1 MKKLLIIAAL
11 AATLASL
18 TGCQTRITAEKFPEN
33 LTPIQKVVKVN
44 GEDQVITTS
53 AIVSSGGW
61 YATARS
67 PLWATEALNGLSL
80 GVSTNGTVYLNLD
93 SYSRDLSTNA
103 VVMVHTLSELAA
115 DIAGKVTAAI
125 CAYYGGGA
133 VSATSKLGEMT
144 IKDITGKIQ
153 TKLAKKGVTDATASK
168 VDASAIANEVVS
180 DICQG
185 DSCTTGACTDDSCTT
200 GACNPQ

>member
-1 MKKLLIIAAL
+1 MKKLILL
-11 AATLASL
+11 AAVAAIA
-18 TGCQTRITAEKFPEN
+18 TGCQTRITAEKHPEN
-33 LTPIQKVVKVN
+33 VTAIQKVVKVN
-44 GEDQVITTS
+44 GEDTVITTS

-67 PLWATEALNGLSL
+67 PLWATEALSGLSL
-80 GVSTNGTVYLNLD
+80 GVATNGTVYLNLD
-93 SYSRDLSTNA
+93 EYNRDLSTNA

-144 IKDITGKIQ
+144 IKDITGKVRAN
-153 TKLAKKGVTDATASK
+153 LAKKGITDANCSTC
-168 VDASAIANEVVS
+168 DADAIAAEVYKECCS
-180 DICQG
+180 ACE
-185 DSCTTGACTDDSCTT
+185 DSE
-200 GACNPQ
+200 